1 MSEREQ
7 EQLQSE
13 MVDPPE
19 SDGGSETTA
28 MNLESSPKPLKP
40 LDPPDGNGGT
50 GGG

>member
-7 EQLQSE
+7 EALEQE
-13 MVDPPE
+13 IIDPPE
-19 SDGGSETTA
+19 SQDSGGNAA
-28 MNLESSPKPLKP
+28 MNLESNPKPLKP